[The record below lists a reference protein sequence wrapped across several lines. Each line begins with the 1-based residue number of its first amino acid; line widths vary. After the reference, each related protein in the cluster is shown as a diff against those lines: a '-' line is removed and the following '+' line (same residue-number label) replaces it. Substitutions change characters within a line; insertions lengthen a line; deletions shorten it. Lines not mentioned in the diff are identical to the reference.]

1 LNTNHSDNN
10 EDLLG
15 KYLAQ
20 ETDANEDALI
30 EKWLRED
37 EQNQKELDD
46 YTFIWDKVELLK
58 EQKTQPVDTDAAWL
72 KVKAKIQPKH
82 EAKVIDFKPAPKPK
96 RFFSVGIAASILI
109 VLTASVL
116 AYFFTNRQ
124 PEMLALSTTTN
135 TLQQTLP
142 DGSIVFLNNN
152 TTLSYPENFDG
163 DTREIDLKGEAF
175 FDIKRDE
182 SKPFV
187 IHANGSDIRVL
198 GTSFNVKAYNKNVE
212 VSVETG
218 KVEFKNK
225 KKAALLVAGEQ
236 AAFETEN
243 DTIKKLTVDKN
254 AFAYKTKVFVF
265 ENQSLE
271 EIVNALAE
279 GYHTPIAFSN
289 NRIKSCRLTTRF
301 NNESLPNAL
310 NIIAETLN
318 LTISAKE
325 GGYVLDGQGCAE

>member
-1 LNTNHSDNN
+1 MNTNRSDNH

-20 ETDANEDALI
+20 ETDAHEDALI
-30 EKWLRED
+30 EKWLEEND
-37 EQNQKELDD
+37 AHQKELND
-46 YTFIWDKVELLK
+46 YTFIWDKADLLK
-58 EQKTQPVDTDAAWL
+58 EQNTQPVDTDAAWL
-72 KVKAKIQPKH
+72 KVKARMDTTPK
-82 EAKVIDFKPAPKPK
+82 AKVIDFKPAPKPK
-96 RFFSVGIAASILI
+96 RFFSLGIAASILV
-109 VLTASVL
+109 VLTAGLL
-116 AYFFTNRQ
+116 AYFFSNPQ
-124 PEMLALSTTTN
+124 PEMLALTTTGN

-142 DGSIVFLNNN
+142 DGSVVFLNNN
-152 TTLSYPENFDG
+152 TSIVYPENFEG
-163 DTREIDLKGEAF
+163 DTREITLKGEAF
-175 FDIKRDE
+175 FDIKRNE

-225 KKAALLVAGEQ
+225 KKAALLVAGEK
-236 AAFETEN
+236 ATFEN
-243 DTIKKLTVDKN
+243 DTIKKLSADKN

-271 EIVNALAE
+271 EIAKALAD
-279 GYHTPIAFSN
+279 GYHTNIVLTN
-289 NRIKSCRLTTRF
+289 NRIKTCRLTTRF

-318 LTISAKE
+318 LTVSAKE
-325 GGYVLDGQGCAE
+325 GAYVLDGQGCAE

>member
-1 LNTNHSDNN
+1 MNTNHSDNN

>member
-1 LNTNHSDNN
+1 MNTNHSDNK

-20 ETDANEDALI
+20 ETDAHEDALI
-30 EKWLRED
+30 EKWLQEND
-37 EQNQKELDD
+37 ENQKELDD

-58 EQKTQPVDTDAAWL
+58 EQKIQPVDTDAAWL
-72 KVKAKIQPKH
+72 KVKAKMKPDP
-82 EAKVIDFKPAPKPK
+82 EAKVIEFKPAQKPK
-96 RFFSVGIAASILI
+96 RFFSIGIAASILV

-124 PEMLALSTTTN
+124 PEMLALSTTSN

-152 TTLSYPENFDG
+152 TTLSYPENFEG
-163 DTREIDLKGEAF
+163 DTREIELKGEAF

-198 GTSFNVKAYNKNVE
+198 GTSFNVKAYNENVE

-225 KKAALLVAGEQ
+225 KKATLLVAGQQ
-236 AAFETEN
+236 ATFETEN
-243 DTIKKLTVDKN
+243 DTIKKLIVDKN

-265 ENQSLE
+265 ENQSME
-271 EIVNALAE
+271 EIVKVLAE
-279 GYHTPIAFSN
+279 GYHTPIVLSN

-301 NNESLPNAL
+301 NNESLPDAL

-325 GGYVLDGQGCAE
+325 GGYVLNGQGCSE